1 MRSTHGHRALLR
13 TARAENGRVV
23 MSLFVNPTQFG
34 PGEDYRHYPRDE
46 QRDRGIAAEDGVDE
60 VFVPT
65 VEDMY
70 PPGFS
75 TLGQRRRAGRL
86 SSRAP
91 SVPATSWASQRS
103 S

>member
-1 MRSTHGHRALLR
+1 MSTGLVPTMGALHDGHRALLR

-34 PGEDYRHYPRDE
+34 PGDDYRRYPRDE
-46 QRDRGIAAEDGVDE
+46 RRDRGIAAEEGVDE

-65 VEDMY
+65 VEEMY

-75 TLGQRRRAGRL
+75 
-86 SSRAP
+86 SRAL
-91 SVPATSWASQRS
+91 TI
-103 S
+103 